1 MSFFQST
8 SAVNSSSSI
17 HHASRSPSS
26 LPNDQPYLLHTPVD
40 SYTCIHPSQHHHR
53 PPCTS
58 PSIPTLQRSKVHIL
72 SAMPQTQTYSTCSP
86 SLPPHS
92 PPSYIAPAS
101 PPSYKPFPSPSDTT
115 LLLAPPPFY
124 QATCFHAS
132 EGGTLLP
139 IHSHS
144 CPHCFEYQRDSLRS
158 YGLHRCTID
167 WVMILLVLLNVL
179 VWSGVVYGSWCEFRG
194 QEVVW
199 PSWGRRLGLDAVRAS
214 CVGAQGAAGW
224 GRICYGED
232 CTWAFTD
239 C

>member
-8 SAVNSSSSI
+8 SAVNSSTSI
-17 HHASRSPSS
+17 HHASRPPSS
-26 LPNDQPYLLHTPVD
+26 LPNDQPYLHTPVD
-40 SYTCIHPSQHHHR
+40 SYACIHPSQHHHR
-53 PPCTS
+53 PPCAS
-58 PSIPTLQRSKVHIL
+58 PSIPTLQRSKVHIC
-72 SAMPQTQTYSTCSP
+72 SAIPQTQTYSTCSP

-115 LLLAPPPFY
+115 LLLAPPPPFY
-124 QATCFHAS
+124 QATCVHAS

-139 IHSHS
+139 IHSHP
-144 CPHCFEYQRDSLRS
+144 CAHCFEYQRDSLRS
-158 YGLHRCTID
+158 YGPHGCTID
-167 WVMILLVLLNVL
+167 WAMILLVLLNVL
-179 VWSGVVYGSWCEFRG
+179 VWSAVVYGYWCEFTG
-194 QEVVW
+194 QEVAW
-199 PSWGRRLGLDAVRAS
+199 PSWGRRLGLDAARAS